1 MNPSK
6 STDARLGVDG
16 GAEVLMTVW
25 PPTTTTSH
33 AFVLS
38 AVLTKVRAGSGRVSC
53 WADAEQSLIFHA
65 MPPTDLSDPSLTR
78 WPQVVPTLTTSAVMD
93 PPSLPEQIKLFVKGH
108 SQIYVL
114 TWILDPQTLI

>member
-25 PPTTTTSH
+25 PPPTTTSH

-38 AVLTKVRAGSGRVSC
+38 AGLTKVRAGSGRVSC
-53 WADAEQSLIFHA
+53 WADAEQSIIFHA
-65 MPPTDLSDPSLTR
+65 MPPDKLSDPSLT
-78 WPQVVPTLTTSAVMD
+78 
-93 PPSLPEQIKLFVKGH
+93 
-108 SQIYVL
+108 
-114 TWILDPQTLI
+114 